1 MHVIPRTVMDIKLLL
16 RITCFIAT
24 WSIGSMMKKEAGHV
38 CEETEKIVSSCP
50 RASELDQLII
60 KCSEV
65 CGDFEGQ
72 YKHHCMR
79 DSLKTN
85 LFALCAIPKRLFD
98 YCPEYDRKGK
108 RIQIDMSTSCK
119 VSRYYISSDI
129 SLCDPDRCLQLIE
142 KRVNTTGTNITK
154 EATAYN
160 EGGKHKDWMSQNWYI
175 LFPSILVIALLSSI
189 LSVKI
194 HKRICNKYSSRES
207 SRSKEDD
214 LHNPLHNDN
223 YTRGEL
229 NMQTLQRYEDEEE

>member
-1 MHVIPRTVMDIKLLL
+1 MQKENHKRNEGARHTQDSYGYQ
-16 RITCFIAT
+16 AT
-24 WSIGSMMKKEAGHV
+24 TQDNVFHSNMVYWI
-38 CEETEKIVSSCP
+38 
-50 RASELDQLII
+50 
-60 KCSEV
+60 
-65 CGDFEGQ
+65 
-72 YKHHCMR
+72 
-79 DSLKTN
+79 N
-85 LFALCAIPKRLFD
+85 D